1 MRAGAPSRPT
11 TPSVRLRRKIDLVLG
26 AYAEACQTL
35 VEHPRLPELWPEFLI
50 TQHAI
55 VRATVPLTETAA
67 QRARSMEDSDP
78 VAPTLVRYLEAHVD
92 EELGH
97 DDMLLDDLE
106 LLGVDRQTAL
116 ERMPSPAVAS
126 LVGSQYYWIL
136 HHHPIA
142 FLGFVALM
150 DGDPPTLELIET
162 LVAKTGYPRAA
173 FRTLDEHSHLD
184 PGHRETLDR
193 TLDSLPLSREHEA
206 IMGISALHSV
216 ALLPRTIEELLEA

>member
-1 MRAGAPSRPT
+1 LRASAPSPPT
-11 TPSVRLRRKIDLVLG
+11 TASVRLRRKIDLALG
-26 AYAEACQTL
+26 AYAQACQRL
-35 VEHPRLPELWPEFLI
+35 VDDPRLPELWPEFLI
-50 TQHAI
+50 AQHGI

-67 QRARSMEDSDP
+67 ERSRSTADTDP
-78 VAPTLVRYLEAHVD
+78 VAPALVRYLEAHVD

-106 LLGVDRQTAL
+106 VLGVDRAMVL

-150 DGDPPTLELIET
+150 DYPPAPELIET
-162 LVAKTGYPRAA
+162 LVARTGYPRAA
-173 FRTLDEHSHLD
+173 FRTLDEHSDLD
-184 PGHRETLDR
+184 PEHCDTLDR